1 MHRGVWVTA
10 AAWAFALA
18 VWTGGCAMRGQ
29 PDGSASAGAAPLK
42 GTAWVLSSLRGEP
55 LPPRPAEWADRNAPS
70 LEFDAEGKRV
80 SGGAG
85 VNRFF
90 APVTRARG
98 EAGTSGR
105 AGVLEFGNAGSTMM
119 AGPEDL
125 MTLERRYLETLR
137 QVRRFEVKDGRLRLL
152 GEAGEEL
159 ATFVPARTP

>member
-1 MHRGVWVTA
+1 MHRGVWATA
-10 AAWAFALA
+10 AWVLVLA

-42 GTAWVLSSLRGEP
+42 GTAWVLTSLRGEP
-55 LPPRPAEWADRNAPS
+55 LPPRPADWADRNAPS

-90 APVTRARG
+90 APVTLATG
-98 EAGTSGR
+98 VVGATGGTGR
-105 AGVLEFGNAGSTMM
+105 LEFGNAGSTMM

-152 GEAGEEL
+152 GGAGEEL
-159 ATFVPARTP
+159 ATFVPAKTP